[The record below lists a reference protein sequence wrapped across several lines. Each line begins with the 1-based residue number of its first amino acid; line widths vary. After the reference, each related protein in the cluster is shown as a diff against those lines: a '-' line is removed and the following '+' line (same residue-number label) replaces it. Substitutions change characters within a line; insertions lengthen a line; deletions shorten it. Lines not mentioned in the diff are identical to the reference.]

1 MFSEHSSYNLGCF
14 SVLAIS
20 PKETC
25 DPGETWNHGETSEKG
40 VNEDLR
46 LRGAGAAGAVCT
58 PPVCLCGRCGN
69 GLRVPGHDSPSG
81 GGGQTFAGN
90 PAGGSSEA

>member
-25 DPGETWNHGETSEKG
+25 DPGETWNRGETSEKG
-40 VNEDLR
+40 VVVVE
-46 LRGAGAAGAVCT
+46 V
-58 PPVCLCGRCGN
+58 
-69 GLRVPGHDSPSG
+69 GLNR
-81 GGGQTFAGN
+81 N
-90 PAGGSSEA
+90 SSN